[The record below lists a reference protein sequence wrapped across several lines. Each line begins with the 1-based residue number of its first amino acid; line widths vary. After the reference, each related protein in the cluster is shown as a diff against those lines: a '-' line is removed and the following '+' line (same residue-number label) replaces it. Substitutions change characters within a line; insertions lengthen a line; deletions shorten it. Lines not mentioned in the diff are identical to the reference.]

1 MMTYDNSCYEGEF
14 AGITQLQ
21 GKVSSL
27 EDMRHFDF
35 LKVNLYKVK
44 KCL

>member
-27 EDMRHFDF
+27 VDMIRDVFIF
-35 LKVNLYKVK
+35 MKS
-44 KCL
+44 